1 MKCHKHLH
9 GFSPFEL
16 LYGRNVRGPLDVLRE
31 TWETN
36 DRSSE
41 ESIISYVLSMREKLK
56 DMADIVQ
63 KNLAKSQDKQKR
75 WYDKNAKFREFSSG
89 DPVMVL
95 LPTTSNKL
103 LAQWQGP
110 YLISKRIGR
119 VTYLVDMHDKK
130 KRKRVLHVN
139 MLKAFSV
146 RKSNESSYWAEEVAE
161 DADDKDILVWND
173 EHSGKPKYGEHLREG
188 QQQVLN
194 GVISDFADVF
204 NTRPGWTTLAEH
216 RIETGQ
222 APPVRLPPYR
232 LPHAYKD
239 LVARELKEMEESG
252 IIEPSTSEWASP
264 IVLVKKKDGSLR
276 MCVDYRR
283 LNSVTQIDA
292 YPMPRID
299 DLIDQLGK
307 ARFITTLDLT
317 RGYWQMPVAAGDQYK
332 TAFTTP
338 YGLYQFKV
346 MPFGLCGA
354 PASFQRLMDK
364 IVNGLD
370 FAAAYL
376 DDLVIFSQTWEEH
389 IGHLH
394 EIFQRLRSAGLT
406 AKPGKCQFAMKRC
419 IYLGHVVG
427 NGRVEP
433 QPLKIDAVQQFPVP
447 ETKKR
452 ELSLA
457 SLDTTGGLY
466 QITLLLPL
474 PCQTLPRSQFQTHC
488 QQSTV

>member
-1 MKCHKHLH
+1 MLCTPHFLQC
-9 GFSPFEL
+9 
-16 LYGRNVRGPLDVLRE
+16 
-31 TWETN
+31 
-36 DRSSE
+36 
-41 ESIISYVLSMREKLK
+41 SYVLSMREKLK

-130 KRKRVLHVN
+130 KRKQVLHVN

-204 NTRPGWTTLAEH
+204 NTRPGRTTLAEH

-252 IIEPSTSEWASP
+252 IIEPSTSEWVSP

-307 ARFITTLDLT
+307 ARFITTLHLT

-376 DDLVIFSQTWEEH
+376 DDLVIWTCH
-389 IGHLH
+389 IILLICCHWLLFKH
-394 EIFQRLRSAGLT
+394 KDKNR
-406 AKPGKCQFAMKRC
+406 
-419 IYLGHVVG
+419 
-427 NGRVEP
+427 
-433 QPLKIDAVQQFPVP
+433 
-447 ETKKR
+447 R
-452 ELSLA
+452 EMIGISNPFYNCKA
-457 SLDTTGGLY
+457 
-466 QITLLLPL
+466 LPA
-474 PCQTLPRSQFQTHC
+474 
-488 QQSTV
+488 